1 VEIPLRYRDLIGLLA
16 RERVAG
22 PNAGRVRARLMESD
36 PQVDRERE
44 RLTARFT
51 ELRAE
56 LGPTVS
62 HFTMFQELRHRELSL
77 STSPLLDTFD
87 EEVPGRT
94 NPLPLFDENKKPDK
108 AAFVSTITYE
118 LYCSTLTGSGD
129 LMLYKEGIY
138 VPGEHIV
145 IAWIERAFRH
155 HGRTANSGFVREVV
169 EGVKRRTFVD
179 PARFNRRG
187 VACLLNGILDL
198 QTFELRP
205 HTPAEHFT
213 VKLPVAFDPHAEC
226 PVFNQ
231 FLTEVLL
238 DQPDRDAVQRLFGY
252 VLERGNRFQRAFM
265 LVGEGN
271 NGKSTLL
278 GVLEGL
284 LGRDGYCSETLQTLS
299 ENRFAPASLWSK
311 YANICADIPARA
323 IQHTG
328 VFKMLTGGDPV
339 RAEKKFRDAF
349 TFFNDAK
356 LIFSANELPQVDD
369 RTIAFWRRW
378 VLIPFPVD
386 FTGRED
392 RDLPAKLQLELS
404 GILNWALD
412 GLRKVRESGFP
423 GADGTIALKEE
434 WKRRSDSVYYF
445 GTTSMVKDP
454 TAWMETAALYG
465 AYVEFCEERDATIRS
480 QDAFSKS
487 LPRVYPAARKE
498 RGTVAQGRKWGWR
511 GIALRAP
518 TNNNAE
524 EVGQVGQPGQR
535 RLPEPERS
543 DVSEVSDHSGTNA
556 GVPPSGGREAGN

>member
-1 VEIPLRYRDLIGLLA
+1 MIEGDP
-16 RERVAG
+16 RV
-22 PNAGRVRARLMESD
+22 D
-36 PQVDRERE
+36 QERE

-56 LGPTVS
+56 LGSASS
-62 HFTMFQELRHRELSL
+62 HFTIFQELRHRELSL

-87 EEVPGRT
+87 EEASHRT
-94 NPLPLFDENKKPDK
+94 SPLFDQNGNPDR
-108 AAFVSTITYE
+108 AAFVTEITNE
-118 LYCSTLTGSGD
+118 LYCSTLTGSGE
-129 LMLYKEGIY
+129 LMVYKEGVY
-138 VPGEHIV
+138 VPGEHIA
-145 IAWIERAFRH
+145 IAWIERIFRH
-155 HGRTANSGFVREVV
+155 RGMTATSAFVREVV

-179 PARFNRRG
+179 PVRFNRPG

-198 QTFELRP
+198 QTFEFRP

-213 VKLPVAFDPHAEC
+213 VKLPVAFDPDAKC
-226 PVFNQ
+226 IVFSQ
-231 FLTEVLL
+231 FLSEVLP

-265 LVGEGN
+265 LVGEGC

-299 ENRFAPASLWSK
+299 ENRFAPASLWGK

-328 VFKMLTGGDPV
+328 AFKMLVGGDPV
-339 RAEKKFRDAF
+339 RAEKKHRDAF

-356 LIFSANELPQVDD
+356 LIFSANELPEVND

-392 RDLPAKLQLELS
+392 RDRPAKLQAELS
-404 GILNWALD
+404 GILNWTLD

-423 GADGTIALKEE
+423 SADGTTALKEE

-445 GTTSMVKDP
+445 LTTSTVKDP
-454 TAWMETAALYG
+454 TAWMETATLYG
-465 AYVEFCEERDATIRS
+465 AYVEFCEERDVTVRS

-511 GIALRAP
+511 GIALGAP
-518 TNNNAE
+518 TYNNAE
-524 EVGQVGQPGQR
+524 KVGQAGQHGQQ
-535 RLPEPERS
+535 RLPESKMS
-543 DVSEVSDHSGTNA
+543 DVSEVSDRSGINA
-556 GVPPSGGREAGN
+556 ESRRSGEREAGN

>member
-1 VEIPLRYRDLIGLLA
+1 MMGDP
-16 RERVAG
+16 RV
-22 PNAGRVRARLMESD
+22 D
-36 PQVDRERE
+36 QERE
-44 RLTARFT
+44 RLTALFT
-51 ELRAE
+51 ELRVE
-56 LGPTVS
+56 LGSAAS
-62 HFTMFQELRHRELSL
+62 HFTVFQELRHRELSM

-87 EEVPGRT
+87 EEALSRT
-94 NPLPLFDENKKPDK
+94 DPLFDEKGSPDK
-108 AAFVSTITYE
+108 AAFVAQITNE

-129 LMLYKEGIY
+129 LMVYKEGVYI
-138 VPGEHIV
+138 PGEHIV

-155 HGRTANSGFVREVV
+155 QGMTASSAFVREVV
-169 EGVKRRTFVD
+169 DGVRRRTFVD
-179 PARFNRRG
+179 PARFNRPG

-213 VKLPVAFDPHAEC
+213 VKLPVAFHPDAEC
-226 PVFNQ
+226 LVFSQ
-231 FLTEVLL
+231 FLTEVLP
-238 DQPDRDAVQRLFGY
+238 DQPDSDAVQRLFGY
-252 VLERGNRFQRAFM
+252 VLERGNKFQRAFM

-299 ENRFAPASLWSK
+299 ENRFAPANLWGK

-356 LIFSANELPQVDD
+356 LVFSANELPEIND

-392 RDLPAKLQLELS
+392 RDLPAKLQLERS

-412 GLRKVRESGFP
+412 GLRKIRESGFP
-423 GADGTIALKEE
+423 GADGTTSLKEE
-434 WKRRSDSVYYF
+434 WKKRSDSVYYF
-445 GTTSMVKDP
+445 LTTATTKDSA
-454 TAWMETAALYG
+454 AWMETATIYG
-465 AYVEFCEERDATIRS
+465 AYVEFCEERDVTVRS

-498 RGTVAQGRKWGWR
+498 RGTVTQGRKWGWR
-511 GIALRAP
+511 GIALKSSIDRSADK
-518 TNNNAE
+518 TGH
-524 EVGQVGQPGQR
+524 VGHPEQQ
-535 RLPEPERS
+535 RLPETG
-543 DVSEVSDHSGTNA
+543 VSDLSKVSDRSSTNDQGTTIGSSQEAA
-556 GVPPSGGREAGN
+556 GKSERVDPRSAP